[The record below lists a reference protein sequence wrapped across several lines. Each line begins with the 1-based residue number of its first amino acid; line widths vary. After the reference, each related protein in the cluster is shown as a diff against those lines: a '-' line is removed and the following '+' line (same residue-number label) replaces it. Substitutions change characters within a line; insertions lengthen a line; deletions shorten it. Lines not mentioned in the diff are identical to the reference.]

1 MAGFT
6 VVVRGGRKH
15 GGDGHLRVQDGELIE
30 VALRRTDAITPSPA
44 QESSETE
51 NSGDGDGDETS
62 EAEDPLPDSSDFSTE
77 GPTGAGPW
85 GPPPPQP
92 VNRERSRT
100 PTRHQGLQ
108 PIELANL
115 LPVPSYDL
123 TVDTLQLPSIPETWK
138 SCPKLWDLDWL
149 NLQRLPLKTATKQ
162 ALQEA
167 VTWQELLARP
177 RQPHELEVQ
186 LYTDGSAVAS
196 PQRSGYVVTI
206 ILRLGSCFAVF
217 GIIGDQLVGN
227 GSTVWPVDAP
237 LPLRSEQVAVVVAML
252 WVLQFRAL
260 LPEIQCKVKFDC
272 LAAGYATN
280 GRWQAP
286 DHFGEQAHL
295 LELFLREQP
304 GLSRDGARQ
313 STCRRPLERALRCCC
328 ERSGP
333 WKVPPWSAAPGQL
346 S

>member
-1 MAGFT
+1 MHTIAA
-6 VVVRGGRKH
+6 VVTKEAHDYATTQVILLDLLGVARGPSGRLWLIMFFILGSSLNHWDWKSWQ
-15 GGDGHLRVQDGELIE
+15 GSQLLYEEGASMEAMGHRRVQDGELIE

-115 LPVPSYDL
+115 RPVPSYDL

-167 VTWQELLARP
+167 VTW
-177 RQPHELEVQ
+177 
-186 LYTDGSAVAS
+186 
-196 PQRSGYVVTI
+196 
-206 ILRLGSCFAVF
+206 
-217 GIIGDQLVGN
+217 
-227 GSTVWPVDAP
+227 
-237 LPLRSEQVAVVVAML
+237 
-252 WVLQFRAL
+252 
-260 LPEIQCKVKFDC
+260 
-272 LAAGYATN
+272 
-280 GRWQAP
+280 
-286 DHFGEQAHL
+286 
-295 LELFLREQP
+295 
-304 GLSRDGARQ
+304 
-313 STCRRPLERALRCCC
+313 
-328 ERSGP
+328 
-333 WKVPPWSAAPGQL
+333 
-346 S
+346 